1 MTDLATNFEAQ
12 PTIDLGAPATAA
24 APPPPLITEQEVLLG
39 SAAALAAPTVGRRS
53 LRLAVRAL
61 FTSSRPE
68 GVPRHYP
75 THYSFI
81 EDAAM
86 AREMYRL

>member
-1 MTDLATNFEAQ
+1 MTDLATNFDVQ
-12 PTIDLGAPATAA
+12 PTIGPDAQTAA

-53 LRLAVRAL
+53 LWLAVRAL
-61 FTSSRPE
+61 FSSSRPE
-68 GVPRHYP
+68 GVPRRYP

-81 EDAAM
+81 EDALM